1 MGSENIWENHLY
13 ISLFIYP
20 LLSLK
25 MLITET
31 NKKQTKDQQRG
42 EIFTRNKILMF
53 VLCVE
58 HRQHVHIDMECL

>member
-1 MGSENIWENHLY
+1 METENIWENHLY

-42 EIFTRNKILMF
+42 EIFTRNKILIF
-53 VLCVE
+53 IYVLN
-58 HRQHVHIDMECL
+58 IDNM

>member
-31 NKKQTKDQQRG
+31 NKKQAKNQQRG

-58 HRQHVHIDMECL
+58 QRQHVHIDMDCL

>member
-13 ISLFIYP
+13 ISQFIYP

-53 VLCVE
+53 VLYVE
-58 HRQHVHIDMECL
+58 HRQHVHIDMDCL

>member
-42 EIFTRNKILMF
+42 EIFTRNKILIF
-53 VLCVE
+53 IYVLN
-58 HRQHVHIDMECL
+58 IDNM